1 MWGGAAAGAMG
12 GAAAA
17 ANHQLPV
24 IQSHVNTLVDMGFT
38 REFGYFKNY
47 SINLYTFKA
56 ILQQINIEL
65 LFRILY

>member
-47 SINLYTFKA
+47 SINL
-56 ILQQINIEL
+56 
-65 LFRILY
+65 

>member
-38 REFGYFKNY
+38 REFGYFKKY
-47 SINLYTFKA
+47 SINLSLFL
-56 ILQQINIEL
+56 ILK
-65 LFRILY
+65 